1 MRANSLIRGCR
12 SMVEH
17 QLPNQLPYGQNMNR
31 LPRNFIP
38 TSMTSSQ
45 STGPVHLVM
54 PQAAQ
59 MTETLWRERMSWILN
74 GAMVIA
80 VLVAVSAFQA
90 RNLLDTDQQLAPE
103 LFAMT
108 LDGNSFDLTSKEL
121 RSTVIY
127 FFAPWCQYCA
137 LSSDNLNRL
146 RRLRDEDAL
155 RIVAVALDWNDPDEV
170 KTFAERH
177 ELNVPVLLG
186 DAAIAR
192 DWKVYGFPTYYV
204 LDSQR
209 RVVSRDIG
217 YSTQ

>member
-1 MRANSLIRGCR
+1 MIA
-12 SMVEH
+12 E
-17 QLPNQLPYGQNMNR
+17 
-31 LPRNFIP
+31 PRWRK
-38 TSMTSSQ
+38 Q
-45 STGPVHLVM
+45 M
-54 PQAAQ
+54 P
-59 MTETLWRERMSWILN
+59 WILN
-74 GAMVIA
+74 GAMMIVVFI
-80 VLVAVSAFQA
+80 AVSAFQA
-90 RNLLDTDQQLAPE
+90 RNMLDAERQLAPE
-103 LFAMT
+103 LSAMT
-108 LDGNSFDLTSKEL
+108 LDGNHFDLSSFER

-155 RIVAVALDWNDPDEV
+155 RIVAVALDWKDPDEV
-170 KTFAERH
+170 TQFAERH

-204 LDSQR
+204 LDKQS

-217 YSTQ
+217 YSTQLGMLWRSWVRD

>member
-1 MRANSLIRGCR
+1 MG
-12 SMVEH
+12 
-17 QLPNQLPYGQNMNR
+17 
-31 LPRNFIP
+31 
-38 TSMTSSQ
+38 
-45 STGPVHLVM
+45 M

-59 MTETLWRERMSWILN
+59 MTEPRWRKRISWIFN
-74 GAMVIA
+74 GAMMIA
-80 VLVAVSAFQA
+80 VFVAVSAFQA
-90 RNLLDTDQQLAPE
+90 RNMLDTNRQLSPE
-103 LFAMT
+103 LSAMT
-108 LDGNSFDLTSKEL
+108 LDGNSFDLASKEL

-127 FFAPWCQYCA
+127 FFAPWCQYCS

-155 RIVAVALDWNDPDEV
+155 RIVAVALDWKDSDEV
-170 KTFAERH
+170 KRFAERH

-204 LDSQR
+204 LDSQS

-217 YSTQ
+217 YSTQLGMLWRSWVFD